1 MARASKI
8 MKLPPEVL
16 EELNAML
23 ISNGFND
30 YEGLSDWLK
39 EKGFDISR
47 SAVHRHGSELEAEF
61 EEAMADARRT
71 RALAKAARESGDAND
86 DSLMTAASEIMQDNL
101 LRVSLKLKNSGSDQA
116 DPENAPSLNDTA
128 KTLSLISRAF
138 ADVGRMD
145 IQRQKWQVE
154 NEARIRA
161 EERASAAETMTRAAK
176 ADGVSDATILKMREA
191 LGIRV

>member
-16 EELNAML
+16 EELNARL
-23 ISNGFND
+23 ISGGFND

-61 EEAMADARRT
+61 QEAMADARRT
-71 RALAKAARESGDAND
+71 RALAKAARESGDDTD
-86 DSLMTAASEIMQDNL
+86 DAMMSAASNIMQDNL
-101 LRVSLKLKNSGSDQA
+101 LRVSLKLKNAEGDL
-116 DPENAPSLNDTA
+116 DETA

-145 IQRQKWQVE
+145 IQRQKWQQELRSKV
-154 NEARIRA
+154 
-161 EERASAAETMTRAAK
+161 AAK
-176 ADGVSDATILKMREA
+176 MDALEGEAKAGKGKFDLETLKRVREE
-191 LGIRV
+191 LYGIV